1 MSLTE
6 VALPGVGV
14 VSITEVSEE
23 VEISDTGSIWDEWG
37 EYDPAAKDMQLR
49 RWVVQVCDAAGET
62 HLVGDLSAHSV
73 WYGPSP
79 GSRCM
84 NIGIALS
91 APWRGKGIGAV
102 AQRLLAETLH
112 ADGIVR
118 VEASTDVDNIA
129 EQRALAKAGF
139 VLEGV
144 IRGAQVRAD
153 GRHDIQG
160 WSHLPGD

>member
-1 MSLTE
+1 MSVNGTELT
-6 VALPGVGV
+6 GIGV
-14 VSITEVSEE
+14 VTIREVQER
-23 VEISDTGSIWDEWG
+23 VEIPETQSEWDDWG
-37 EYDPAAKDMQLR
+37 EFDPAAKGMQLR
-49 RWVVQVCDAAGET
+49 RWVIELTDAAGTT
-62 HLVGDLSAHSV
+62 HLVGDMSAHPI

-91 APWRGKGIGAV
+91 VPWRGKGVGAV
-102 AQRLLAETLH
+102 AQRLLAEELH
-112 ADGIVR
+112 TDGVVR

-129 EQRALAKAGF
+129 EQRALEKAGF
-139 VLEGV
+139 FFEGV
-144 IRGAQVRAD
+144 IRGAQMRAD

>member
-1 MSLTE
+1 MSVTE
-6 VALPGVGV
+6 ISLPGVGV
-14 VSITEVSEE
+14 VSIAEVSEK
-23 VEISDTGSIWDEWG
+23 VEIPDTGSIWDEWG
-37 EYDPAAKDMQLR
+37 EYDPAAKAMQLR
-49 RWVVQVCDAAGET
+49 RWVVQVSDDSGAVQ
-62 HLVGDLSAHSV
+62 LVGDLSAHSV

-84 NIGIALS
+84 NIGISLS

-112 ADGIVR
+112 AEGIVR
-118 VEASTDVDNIA
+118 VEASTDVENIA
-129 EQRALAKAGF
+129 EQRSLSKAGF

>member
-1 MSLTE
+1 MSVTE
-6 VALPGVGV
+6 VPLPGVGAV
-14 VSITEVSEE
+14 TIAE
-23 VEISDTGSIWDEWG
+23 VEEKVEIPETGSMWDDWG
-37 EYDPAAKDMQLR
+37 EYDPAAKNMQLR
-49 RWVVQVCDAAGET
+49 RWVIQVRDDKDVA
-62 HLVGDLSAHSV
+62 HLVGDLSAHPI

-102 AQRLLAETLH
+102 AQRLLAEVLH
-112 ADGIVR
+112 SEGIVR
-118 VEASTDVDNIA
+118 VEASTDVENIA
-129 EQRALAKAGF
+129 EQRALEKAGF